1 MLRSMLDRLG
11 PGAGGGFGSRIRDQW
26 RRTSF
31 HQWIAGLSP
40 RDRGVVHGLMVVGAL
55 LLVYGAVWKPVA
67 DWRDRA
73 DARYR
78 QAVLVHEWVAA
89 NQARLQA
96 AGPSTGERRSGTLLV
111 SLVANSAAGA
121 GIQIA
126 RVQPEGQGEGVSV
139 VIQDQDFNQVLHW
152 LDQLT
157 RREQLT
163 VRQLSIDGQANP
175 GRISARI
182 SMT

>member
-1 MLRSMLDRLG
+1 MLRRLLHRFG
-11 PGAGGGFGSRIRDQW
+11 QGADGLVSRIRDQW
-26 RRTSF
+26 RRTSVD
-31 HQWIAGLSP
+31 QWINGLSA
-40 RDRGVVHGLMVVGAL
+40 RDRGAVHGMIVVGAV

-78 QAVLVHEWVAA
+78 QTVLVHEWIVA
-89 NQARLQA
+89 NEARLQA
-96 AGPSTGERRSGTLLV
+96 AGPATGERRAGTLLV

-121 GIQIA
+121 GIQIT

-139 VIQDQDFNQVLHW
+139 VLQDQDFNQVLHW